1 MSRIIV
7 VAAALAALS
16 LPVTPADANSFSLTL
31 VPRGEAATALRTG
44 LSIYDIVRD
53 SKSRARIEQR
63 GTGNGAAIAQAGR
76 GNRAFL
82 IQRGRDNSGTITQ
95 RGDYNTYGLV
105 QLGRGNRT
113 AVVQEGRGDVG
124 LTIQGGW

>member
-1 MSRIIV
+1 MSRIIM
-7 VAAALAALS
+7 VAAALAALTVS
-16 LPVTPADANSFSLTL
+16 VAPAAANNFSLTL

-44 LSIYDIVRD
+44 LSIYGMVQDL
-53 SKSRARIEQR
+53 KSRARIDQR
-63 GTGNGAAIAQAGR
+63 GTGNGAAIAQSGR
-76 GNRAFL
+76 GNRAVVV
-82 IQRGRDNSGTITQ
+82 QRGRNNAGTITQ
-95 RGDYNTYGLV
+95 RGDYNAYGLI